1 MTKYQSREVKSLFK
15 IERRHFPI
23 SVEDHIP
30 DACKKTVLLP
40 ACDYDGIQYLYYI
53 DLNKSLVIVWNV
65 DISLYISHVIN
76 QFSQFELNTKEL
88 YGRFALH
95 TSFVYNNRIYAL
107 PAYGNFILCFDID
120 SNKCEIIC
128 DSMEHIYN
136 FTNGAVNDNIYF
148 TRWTIFDYFNRKST
162 EEDVQ
167 LDIGYYNIKSREFC
181 VINSVLGPE
190 SIHQTALSPKGDKI
204 IAVEVP
210 RYEKTLDINNDVA
223 ISRALQESRILSYDL
238 LKNKLHMISSDNGP
252 AHITFDLND
261 SDVGYVACCNFSPLG
276 CFGTAR
282 LDKYDFKNGIV
293 KTGTYEE
300 KDFYRIPN
308 HEIFEYEG
316 ENLLA
321 TPVYSNQVRL
331 IDISTMKCNKKIHL
345 SHKHIMPEIG
355 KVPFY
360 YPFTDRTPYTVLP
373 VNNTRYIVMCS
384 IRSIE
389 ILDFLEERIIA
400 RIEYNKQY
408 NPLSSISPLRASG
421 HSSFA

>member
-1 MTKYQSREVKSLFK
+1 MAKYQSPELKSLFK
-15 IERRHFPI
+15 IERHHYP
-23 SVEDHIP
+23 VPVDVNIP
-30 DACKKTVLLP
+30 DVCKKTVLLP
-40 ACDYDGIQYLYYI
+40 ACDYDGVQYLYYI
-53 DLNKSLVIVWNV
+53 DLDKSLVIVWNV

-76 QFSQFELNTKEL
+76 QFSQFDLNTKEL

-95 TSFVYNNRIYAL
+95 TSFVYHNRIYAL

-120 SNKCEIIC
+120 SNEYEIIY
-128 DSMEHIYN
+128 DSMEHIYS

-148 TRWTIFDYFNRKST
+148 TRWTIFDYFKRKST

-167 LDIGYYNIKSREFC
+167 LDIGYYNIRSGEFC
-181 VINSVLGPE
+181 VIKSILGPE
-190 SIHQTALSPKGDKI
+190 SIHQTVLSPKGDKI

-210 RYEKTLDINNDVA
+210 RYEKNVEANKNITV
-223 ISRALQESRILSYDL
+223 SRALQESRILSYDL
-238 LKNKLHMISSDNGP
+238 FKNKLHMISSDNGP
-252 AHITFDLND
+252 AHITFDIND
-261 SDVGYVACCNFSPLG
+261 PDIGHIACCNFSPLG

-282 LDKYDFKNGIV
+282 IDKYDFENGIV
-293 KTGTYEE
+293 KIGTYEE
-300 KDFYRIPN
+300 EDFYRIPN
-308 HEIFEYEG
+308 HEIFEYDG

-331 IDISTMKCNKKIHL
+331 INTSTMKCRKKIYL
-345 SHKHIMPEIG
+345 SDKHITLEKG

-384 IRSIE
+384 IRSID
-389 ILDFLEERIIA
+389 ILDFLEDKIIA
-400 RIEYNKQY
+400 KIEYNKQY
-408 NPLSSISPLRASG
+408 NPLSSINPLRASG

>member
-1 MTKYQSREVKSLFK
+1 MTKYKLPELKSLFK
-15 IERRHFPI
+15 IERHNYPI
-23 SVEDHIP
+23 PVDAHMP
-30 DACKKTVLLP
+30 DVCKKAVLLP

-53 DLNKSLVIVWNV
+53 DLKKSSVIVWNV

-95 TSFVYNNRIYAL
+95 TSFVYHNQIYAL
-107 PAYGNFILCFDID
+107 PAYGDFILCFDID
-120 SNKCEIIC
+120 SSEYEIFY
-128 DSMEHIYN
+128 DSVEHIYS
-136 FTNGAVNDNIYF
+136 FTNGVVNDNIYF
-148 TRWTIFDYFNRKST
+148 TRWTIFDYFKRKST

-167 LDIGYYNIKSREFC
+167 IDIGYYNIKSDEFR
-181 VINSVLGPE
+181 VIKSVLGPE
-190 SIHQTALSPKGDKI
+190 SIHQTVLSPKKDKI

-210 RYEKTLDINNDVA
+210 RYEKIMYINKDVA
-223 ISRALQESRILSYDL
+223 VSRALQESRILSYDL

-252 AHITFDLND
+252 AHITFDMND
-261 SDVGYVACCNFSPLG
+261 SNVGYVACCNFSPLG
-276 CFGTAR
+276 CFGPAR

-293 KTGTYEE
+293 KTGMYEE
-300 KDFYRIPN
+300 EDFYRIPN

-316 ENLLA
+316 EYLLA

-331 IDISTMKCNKKIHL
+331 IDISTMKCRKKIHL
-345 SHKHIMPEIG
+345 SNKNIMPEKG

-384 IRSIE
+384 IRAIE
-389 ILDFLEERIIA
+389 ILDFLDEKIIA
-400 RIEYNKQY
+400 KIEYNKQY
-408 NPLSSISPLRASG
+408 NPLSSTSPLRASG